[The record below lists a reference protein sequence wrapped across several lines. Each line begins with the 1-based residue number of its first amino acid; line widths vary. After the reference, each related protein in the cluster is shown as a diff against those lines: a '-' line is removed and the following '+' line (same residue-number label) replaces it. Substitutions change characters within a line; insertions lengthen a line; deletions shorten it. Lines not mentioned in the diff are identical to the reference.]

1 MPEKE
6 DAGQEN
12 PKPSAVFKYCGY
24 NSIMR
29 ILVVEDEHK
38 IANSIKKGLEQESFA
53 VDVAYT
59 GNDGCDLASSE
70 NYDLL
75 ILDVM
80 LPEISGIEICR
91 RLRKE
96 NIHTPILML
105 TARGQVSDKVEGLNS
120 GADDYL
126 TKPFAFEEL
135 LARIKA
141 LSRRPKN
148 STGSIYIIS
157 DLSLNTLSYEVKRG
171 DKKINL
177 SSKEFALLEYLMRNA
192 DRVLSKEQIIEHVW
206 DYDAD
211 VLPNTV
217 EVFVGY
223 LRNKLGKPDLI
234 KTVRGFG
241 YKMSNE

>member
-1 MPEKE
+1 
-6 DAGQEN
+6 
-12 PKPSAVFKYCGY
+12 
-24 NSIMR
+24 MR

-38 IANSIKKGLEQESFA
+38 IAGSIKKGLEQESFA
-53 VDVAYT
+53 VDLAYT
-59 GNDGCDLASSE
+59 GNEGYDLASSE

-80 LPEISGIEICR
+80 LPEMTGVEICAK
-91 RLRKE
+91 LRKE

-105 TARGQVSDKVEGLNS
+105 TAKGQVADKVEGLNS

-135 LARIKA
+135 LARVKA
-141 LSRRPKN
+141 LGRRPKN
-148 STGSIYIIS
+148 STGSIYSVS
-157 DLSLNTLSYEVKRG
+157 DLSLNTLTYEVKRG
-171 DKKINL
+171 EKKIKL
-177 SSKEFALLEYLMRNA
+177 SAKEFSLLEYLMRNA
-192 DRVLSKEQIIEHVW
+192 NQVVSKDQIIEHVW

-223 LRNKLGKPDLI
+223 LRNKIDKGFSKPLLQ
-234 KTVRGFG
+234 TVRGFG
-241 YKMSNE
+241 YKISNE